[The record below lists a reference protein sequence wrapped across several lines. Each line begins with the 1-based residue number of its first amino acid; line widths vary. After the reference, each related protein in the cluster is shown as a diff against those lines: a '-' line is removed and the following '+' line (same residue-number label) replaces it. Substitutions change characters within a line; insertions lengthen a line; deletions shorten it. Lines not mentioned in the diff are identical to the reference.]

1 MVLLIKCD
9 PWSLIRVIGH
19 PNLVMIF
26 SYINLAA
33 ISLEHVSTSC
43 ASAHLVT
50 YSTAVIMYL
59 TPVLFTG
66 MGNGPTKS
74 MAQISNV
81 KLGFTD
87 IKGIYVLGRGQPSH
101 WHWSHWLTNF
111 LQSLYNA
118 GHHSLECWIFLVVV
132 SA

>member
-1 MVLLIKCD
+1 MKCV
-9 PWSLIRVIGH
+9 PWSLIRVSRH

-33 ISLEHVSTSC
+33 ISLEHVLTDS

-50 YSTAVIMYL
+50 YSTAVMIYL
-59 TPVLFTG
+59 APDLFAG
-66 MGNGPTKS
+66 IGNGPMKS

-87 IKGIYVLGRGQPSH
+87 IKGISVLGRGQPSH
-101 WHWSHWLTNF
+101 
-111 LQSLYNA
+111 
-118 GHHSLECWIFLVVV
+118 
-132 SA
+132 